1 MTDYD
6 FKEVE
11 FINKNMRYITYND
24 FVKNHDKIKKRFKEM
39 TRYGRLFF
47 KWYVYANIHTNE
59 YLKNIIWEYLN
70 SDEPQAYVNLISRKQ
85 ICWKE
90 ENMIKFWKERKKKM
104 KNYKVKTKVKNNFN
118 DTKTNITYE
127 KDEDI
132 ILDRARYEELLSKG
146 FVEEGKILEDKPLF
160 KKEEKEY

>member
-47 KWYVYANIHTNE
+47 KWYVYANIHMNE

-70 SDEPQAYVNLISRKQ
+70 SDEPQAYVNLISRKI
-85 ICWKE
+85 IC
-90 ENMIKFWKERKKKM
+90 
-104 KNYKVKTKVKNNFN
+104 
-118 DTKTNITYE
+118 
-127 KDEDI
+127 
-132 ILDRARYEELLSKG
+132 
-146 FVEEGKILEDKPLF
+146 
-160 KKEEKEY
+160 